1 MNKLYTD
8 RLEYLISNEER
19 RLKILEYVKER
30 QRVNQKTTKA
40 VVMRYMKEKKL
51 SSGETTHNILKDL
64 IDEGKLNMEVINSQV
79 HFLTINEKDEFNK
92 MYNTLTE
99 FETLMNTMNK
109 IIDKNKINLDA
120 LFKTLGKEHKEY
132 LGAVEVDDHLVNPYI
147 NTFEEMLKNI
157 LIRIVRSNI
166 PEKDSLILTAIII
179 NLLNKLTAT
188 YTFGNAQDLYSVLEH
203 RVSWMKVKFADAKY
217 IQDYAKK
224 YDIDLNVR
232 EDLITTIEKFRKEFL
247 T

>member
-1 MNKLYTD
+1 LPT
-8 RLEYLISNEER
+8 IEER
-19 RLKILEYVKER
+19 RIEVLQYVMHR
-30 QRVNQKTTKA
+30 QETNQKTTKA
-40 VVMRYMKEKKL
+40 NVIRHMKEKRL
-51 SSGETTHNILKDL
+51 GSGETIHNTIRDL
-64 IDEGKLNMEVINSQV
+64 VNEGKLNVQELNTQL

-166 PEKDSLILTAIII
+166 SEKDSLILTAIII